1 MTTADQI
8 DAAAGDLMA
17 RGSMTRTRA
26 LGAVTTA
33 LSIALAAGQV
43 IGGW

>member
-17 RGSMTRTRA
+17 RGPINVNRA
-26 LGAVTTA
+26 LLAVTA
-33 LSIALAAGQV
+33 
-43 IGGW
+43 